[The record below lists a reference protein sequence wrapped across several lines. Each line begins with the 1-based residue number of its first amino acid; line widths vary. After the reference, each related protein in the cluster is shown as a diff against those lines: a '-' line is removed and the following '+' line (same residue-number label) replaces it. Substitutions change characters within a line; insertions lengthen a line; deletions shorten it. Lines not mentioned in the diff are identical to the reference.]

1 MAKLEKITE
10 FSFTNGQIT
19 GHSKPNGDGQ
29 FNFWNYECHSKQGQK
44 IGYGSLHTDILEALK
59 VQEKVEKGSL
69 IRITVEVFQKPEAA
83 SLAAGKNNEF

>member
-1 MAKLEKITE
+1 MAKPIKLTE

-29 FNFWNYECHSKQGQK
+29 FNFWNYECYSKVGQK
-44 IGYGSLHTDILEALK
+44 IGYGSIHADILSALE

-69 IRITVEVFQKPEAA
+69 IRITVEVFEKPEAA